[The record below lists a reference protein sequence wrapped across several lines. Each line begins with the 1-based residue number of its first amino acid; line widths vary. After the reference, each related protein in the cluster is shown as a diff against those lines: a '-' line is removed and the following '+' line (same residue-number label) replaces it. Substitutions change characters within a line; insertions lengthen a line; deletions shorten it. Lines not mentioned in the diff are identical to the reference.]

1 MSEINNISSMDYLY
15 LLQSASDNA
24 NIIRDTIRRATDYQV
39 MANTIE
45 SASNIQS
52 NVVTPDLSN
61 AFSYAVED
69 VSNLENTT
77 ESYIVWFF
85 RI

>member
-24 NIIRDTIRRATDYQV
+24 NIIRDTIKLATDYQV

-77 ESYIVWFF
+77 ESYIV
-85 RI
+85 